1 MATIDVKG
9 KTVVLT
15 GTFQKLKRDEAEA
28 ALEKLGAKVSG
39 SVSAKTN
46 FLFVGVDAGSKLSKA
61 QSLGVPVHDEAA
73 LMKILSGV
81 AEDAKEEVAKV
92 KEKEK
97 KAAATPSKG
106 AKKVSAFAGK
116 IVVCTGTFATMKRS
130 DAEKTLRDAGAE
142 VNGSVSAKTNIL
154 IVGEDAGSKLAK
166 AQKLGVQ
173 IMTEAEFVT
182 AMQAAG
188 AGGAALADADEK
200 IAEQK
205 AAADKKL
212 GAAKSVIDDITK
224 KQIARWGLTLP
235 KLLQAWVKVFAKR
248 KDLVITHNT
257 GGAPA
262 ATGVL
267 ASMQVSFPP
276 WLIAFTAEQPPIHF
290 TWAFKEDEEELE
302 GSSLG
307 AFGGRINL
315 VPAKNYR
322 WHDKPAD
329 WDWVDFKAQTL
340 FDELQAEGST
350 MLSYASNEKPTDA
363 ILVFDDANDNERFP
377 MGTVEDYFTL
387 GAKRGFVWYWQNG
400 GGEHLERLIEKS
412 LPAKTPPAQLEKAL
426 TERGA
431 TAAEAAALI
440 KWLGKDA
447 ALLVDNAEA

>member
-15 GTFQKLKRDEAEA
+15 GTFQTLKRNEAEA

-39 SVSAKTN
+39 SVSAKTH

-73 LMKILSGV
+73 LMKLLSGV
-81 AEDAKEEVAKV
+81 AEEAKEEVAVAKA
-92 KEKEK
+92 KEK

-106 AKKVSAFAGK
+106 AKSVSTFAGK

-173 IMTEAEFVT
+173 IMTEAEFVA

-200 IAEQK
+200 MAEQK

-212 GAAKSVIDDITK
+212 GAAKDVIEK
-224 KQIARWGLTLP
+224 LAAAQKAKWGLTLP
-235 KLLQAWVKVFAKR
+235 KLIAAWTQVFARR
-248 KDLVITHNT
+248 KDVVITHNQA
-257 GGAPA
+257 GAPA
-262 ATGVL
+262 AVGVVSSL
-267 ASMQVSFPP
+267 QVSFPD
-276 WLIAFTAEQPPIHF
+276 WLVAFASEQPPLHF
-290 TWAFKEDEEELE
+290 TWAFAEDKDDLE
-302 GSSLG
+302 GYSLG
-307 AFGGRINL
+307 SKGGRINL

-322 WHDKPAD
+322 WHDKPED
-329 WDWVDFKAQTL
+329 WDWVNFKAQTM
-340 FDELQAEGST
+340 FDDLQAEGST
-350 MLSYASNEKPTDA
+350 MLSYDPNEKPTDA

-377 MGTVEDYFTL
+377 MGNVEDYFTL

-400 GGEHLERLIEKS
+400 GGEHLERLVDHS
-412 LPAKTPPAQLEKAL
+412 LPAKTPAAEVQKRLAAQ
-426 TERGA
+426 GA
-431 TAAEAAALI
+431 TAEEAAALV

-447 ALLVDNAEA
+447 TLLLEK

>member
-15 GTFQKLKRDEAEA
+15 GTFQKLKRDEAET

-39 SVSAKTN
+39 SVSAKTH
-46 FLFVGVDAGSKLSKA
+46 FLFVGVDAGSKLAKA
-61 QSLGVPVHDEAA
+61 KSLGVPVHDEAA

-81 AEDAKEEVAKV
+81 AEDAKEEVAEQKA
-92 KEKEK
+92 KEK

-106 AKKVSAFAGK
+106 AKKVSVFAGK

-166 AQKLGVQ
+166 AQKLGIQ
-173 IMTEAEFVT
+173 IMTEAEFVA

-200 IAEQK
+200 MAEQK

-212 GAAKSVIDDITK
+212 GAAKGVIED
-224 KQIARWGLTLP
+224 IARQQVAKWGLSLP
-235 KLLQAWVKVFAKR
+235 KLIQAWVKVFAKR
-248 KDLVITHNT
+248 SDLVITHNT

-267 ASMQVSFPP
+267 ASLQVSFPP
-276 WLIAFTAEQPPIHF
+276 WLVAFAAEQPPLHF

-307 AFGGRINL
+307 AHGGRINL
-315 VPAKNYR
+315 APAKEYQWYDR
-322 WHDKPAD
+322 PAD
-329 WDWVDFKAQTL
+329 WDAMTFKAQTM
-340 FDELQAEGST
+340 FDDLQAEGST
-350 MLSYASNEKPTDA
+350 MLSYDPNEKPTDA
-363 ILVFDDANDNERFP
+363 ILVFDDANDCERFP
-377 MGTVEDYFTL
+377 MGNVEDYFTL

-412 LPAKTPPAQLEKAL
+412 LPAKTPAPQVEKAL

-431 TAAEAAALI
+431 SAVEAAALI

-447 ALLVDNAEA
+447 ALLVENA